1 VIQPV
6 GVTPHSRRR
15 SRRSLLARLRRAFV
29 ERDHLVLEAGKAGER
44 LVAKVRLGIVALFGL
59 IQLAPQEPKERLVGT
74 TLTLVAFT
82 FSLGIYLAVRRRF
95 RPWMAVVS
103 VVGDVT
109 LVSAGLCAF
118 FLLDRPLTAV
128 NSRVVFEAYFVAI
141 ASSGLRYNW
150 RLCTLASVL
159 AVVEFGGLSAFADR
173 HWALAVIAA
182 EQPLY
187 GFFSWSAQIGRLVM
201 LAAAGL
207 VATSVA
213 LRGRRWRTLSG
224 TDALTGVANRTWFL
238 ERLEEEASRA
248 RRRREPLA
256 VAVADL
262 DGFRTVNTTHLHSG
276 GDLALQAVARMLRQ
290 SIRKSDLIARFGGD
304 EFVLAFPGSDVAQA
318 VARLDALREQ
328 VAAHELALPRG
339 AARVTVSIGVA
350 SWPSDGDTF
359 REVIALADARMY
371 EAKRL
376 GRNRVVGPA
385 SAPASAHG

>member
-1 VIQPV
+1 M
-6 GVTPHSRRR
+6 
-15 SRRSLLARLRRAFV
+15 ARLRRAFV
-29 ERDHLVLEAGKAGER
+29 ERDHLVVEAGESGER

-74 TLTLVAFT
+74 TLTLGAFV
-82 FSLGIYLAVRRRF
+82 FSLAIYLLVRRRF
-95 RPWMAVVS
+95 RPWIALVS

-109 LVSAGLCAF
+109 LVSMGLCAF

-141 ASSGLRYNW
+141 ASSGLRYDW
-150 RLCTLASVL
+150 RLCSLATLL
-159 AVVEFGGLSAFADR
+159 AVVEFGGLSFFADQ
-173 HWALAVIAA
+173 HWALAATAA

-187 GFFSWSAQIGRLVM
+187 VFFSWSAQTGRLVM

-207 VATSVA
+207 IATSVA

-224 TDALTGVANRTWFL
+224 TDPLTGVANRTWFL
-238 ERLEEEASRA
+238 ERVEEEGSRA
-248 RRRREPLA
+248 RRRKEPLA

-262 DGFRTVNTTHLHSG
+262 DGFRAINTAHLHSG
-276 GDLALQAVARMLRQ
+276 GDVALQAVSRMLRR

-304 EFVLAFPGSDVAQA
+304 EFVLAFPGSDVVQV
-318 VARLDALREQ
+318 VARLDALREE
-328 VAAHELALPRG
+328 VAASELALPRG
-339 AARVTVSIGVA
+339 TARVTMSIGVA
-350 SWPSDGDTF
+350 SWPSDGESF

-385 SAPASAHG
+385 DAPASAHG